1 MEPPK
6 KIIEQ
11 IFDFCLTLAIA
22 ALLLR
27 FTVWVLQQIWPY
39 LAIIAAVVVAIAII
53 YHVWKHHND
62 NMGQW

>member
-39 LAIIAAVVVAIAII
+39 LAIIAAVILVIVVVYRAWR
-53 YHVWKHHND
+53 YHD
-62 NMGQW
+62 GMGKW